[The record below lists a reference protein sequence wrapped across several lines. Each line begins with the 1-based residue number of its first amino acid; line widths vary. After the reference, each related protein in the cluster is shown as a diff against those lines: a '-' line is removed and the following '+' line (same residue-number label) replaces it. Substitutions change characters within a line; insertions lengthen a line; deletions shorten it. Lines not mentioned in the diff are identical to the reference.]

1 MGATTSLLASLAT
14 IRDPSRRRLL
24 RSVLPATRRLT
35 LLTTEST
42 RLLPLRM
49 ASTRSLLLLRMVSV
63 LLFAMATDLYRL
75 ITTMSLLLLL
85 ARLPTRLSTSSLLRR
100 RLLLLTMATTA
111 LPLPNMAII
120 PRPRPT
126 ASLRSIATTV
136 VPTMAPMMEDLAT
149 TSSLC
154 TLPLWSLTRTSA
166 PFPLIMKATRLLII
180 MDTAHTVPTV
190 PTGTADTTILR
201 YVQICEMKPLVLAN
215 IIPSLALFSW
225 ASVWL
230 ALPSR
235 SSPSSALPTCAAAPT
250 T

>member
-1 MGATTSLLASLAT
+1 MNGVPPVANALTTEMGATTSLPASLAIT
-14 IRDPSRRRLL
+14 RDPSRRRRRL

-49 ASTRSLLLLRMVSV
+49 ASTRSPLLLRVGSV
-63 LLFAMATDLYRL
+63 LLFMMATDPYRL

-85 ARLPTRLSTSSLLRR
+85 ARLPTRLSTSSLLHR

-111 LPLPNMAII
+111 LPLPNMVII

-126 ASLRSIATTV
+126 ASLRSMATTV

-154 TLPLWSLTRTSA
+154 TLPLWSPTRTSA
-166 PFPLIMKATRLLII
+166 PSPLITKATRLI
-180 MDTAHTVPTV
+180 MDTAHTVHP
-190 PTGTADTTILR
+190 GTADTTILR
-201 YVQICEMKPLVLAN
+201 L
-215 IIPSLALFSW
+215 LALFSW
-225 ASVWL
+225 ASVWQ
-230 ALPSR
+230 PSPSP
-235 SSPSSALPTCAAAPT
+235 SSPSSALATCAAAPII
-250 T
+250 